1 MKNFTTTAMET
12 QIISELLKY
21 GGLVGVLGY
30 GLYIMWKRYD
40 KYTERT
46 QAELTALRDEV
57 KKYMNDDRKHMEEVI
72 TANTQAFGKMIDVAE
87 KSNDIMSCL
96 MPELVAF
103 KRSNVYKQYQKESQ
117 RA

>member
-1 MKNFTTTAMET
+1 MKNFTTTGMET

-72 TANTQAFGKMIDVAE
+72 AANTQTLSRM
-87 KSNDIMSCL
+87 NDTLSCL
-96 MPELVAF
+96 MPELIKF
-103 KRSNVYKQYQKESQ
+103 KRSNVYKQYENEGH
-117 RA
+117 

>member
-1 MKNFTTTAMET
+1 MET

-57 KKYMNDDRKHMEEVI
+57 KKYMYEDKVRLENSMQQMQHVI
-72 TANTQAFGKMIDVAE
+72 EANTHAFDKMVDVAN
-87 KSNDIMSCL
+87 KSNEIMACL
-96 MPELVAF
+96 MPELVKF
-103 KRSNVYKQYQKESQ
+103 KRSNVWKSYEKEN
-117 RA
+117 ANH

>member
-1 MKNFTTTAMET
+1 MET
-12 QIISELLKY
+12 QILSELLKY

-57 KKYMNDDRKHMEEVI
+57 KRYMYEDKVRLENAMNQMQHVI
-72 TANTQAFGKMIDVAE
+72 EANTHAFDKMVDVAN
-87 KSNDIMSCL
+87 KSNEIMACL
-96 MPELVAF
+96 MPELVKF
-103 KRSNVYKQYQKESQ
+103 KRSKVYKEYQKEGHE
-117 RA
+117 

>member
-1 MKNFTTTAMET
+1 MES
-12 QIISELLKY
+12 QLISELLKY

-57 KKYMNDDRKHMEEVI
+57 KKYMYEDKVRLENSMIQMQHVI
-72 TANTQAFGKMIDVAE
+72 EANTHAFDKMVSVAE
-87 KSNDIMSCL
+87 KSNEIMSCL
-96 MPELVAF
+96 MPELLAF
-103 KRSNVYKQYQKESQ
+103 KRSSVYKQYQKEIHKQ
-117 RA
+117 